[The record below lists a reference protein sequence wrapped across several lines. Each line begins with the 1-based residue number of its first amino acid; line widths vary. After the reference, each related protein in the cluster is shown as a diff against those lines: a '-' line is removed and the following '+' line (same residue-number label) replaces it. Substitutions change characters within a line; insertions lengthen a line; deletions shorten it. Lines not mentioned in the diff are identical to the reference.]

1 MGALTEGNYIAD
13 WLKRV
18 ISELWPA
25 FYTQEVTVASGQN
38 IVSGQLVGKITATG
52 EYAAYDDDGPDNGCR
67 TAAGILL
74 HPVNATD
81 GALPGMILARGP
93 AVISK
98 AGLTGSDANGLADLA
113 ALNIIA
119 KEGI

>member
-1 MGALTEGNYIAD
+1 MSAKTEGNYLPD

-25 FYTQEVTVASGQN
+25 FYTEEVTIASGQN
-38 IVSGQLVGKITATG
+38 LVCGQLVGKITATG
-52 EYAAYDDDGPDNGCR
+52 EYAAYDDDGADNGCR
-67 TAAGILL
+67 TAAGILTSD
-74 HPVNATD
+74 VDATD
-81 GALPGMILARGP
+81 GALPGVILVRGP

-113 ALNIIA
+113 ALEIIA
-119 KEGI
+119 KEGV